1 MAERRLH
8 ADSGLTIRMG
18 FVMLMLT
25 ATYLAFLAFLA
36 AAGVG
41 FFSLLF
47 MAAIMLGVQYFFS
60 DKLVLMSAGAR
71 EVGPEQAP
79 ELHARIERL
88 AAQMDLPMPKIAIM
102 ETDIPNA
109 FATGRSA
116 GNSVVAV
123 TTGLMRRLDGPELDG
138 VLAHELSH
146 IAHRDVMVMTIASF
160 FSTVAFFLARW
171 LLWGSM
177 FGVGDRRDRDNSGQI
192 MMLVWLVSIVVGI
205 ISMFLLRALSRYR
218 ELAADRGSALTTGA
232 PSTLASALQKI
243 SGAVAR
249 IPQQDLRQVQGASA
263 FFIIPV
269 MSGEFWANLISTHP
283 SMEERLRQL
292 ESIQAEMER
301 P

>member
-60 DKLVLMSAGAR
+60 DKLVLMSAGAH
-71 EVGPEQAP
+71 EVSPEEAP

-88 AAQMDLPMPKIAIM
+88 AAPMDLPIPKIAIM

-123 TTGLMRRLDGPELDG
+123 TAGLMQRLDGPELDG

-177 FGVGDRRDRDNSGQI
+177 WGGGRRDRDNSGQI

-249 IPQQDLRQVQGASA
+249 IPQQDLREVQGASA

-269 MSGEFWANLISTHP
+269 MSGEFWANLVSTHP
-283 SMEERLRQL
+283 TMEERLRQL
-292 ESIQAEMER
+292 EGIQAEMER